1 VKAGLS
7 PADLRDWI
15 TARLDPMDE
24 SLVGGFRDGRQTHS
38 DFDLALGGPLPPDG
52 AVLKDAAVLVALV
65 ERPAGLSVIL
75 TRRAD
80 TLRSH
85 TGQVAFPGGRCD
97 PGETPWVTALR
108 EAHEEIGLAPDQVTL
123 AGLSTPYRTGTGYH
137 VTPVVGFVAPPFTLS
152 PNPDEVADIFETPFL
167 FLMDPANYEQRE
179 GRTPAGDERR
189 FYALTWEDRL
199 VWGATAGMLRAL
211 HDRLQGGP
219 WVEEPPTGAPGG

>member
-1 VKAGLS
+1 MRDGLS

-15 TARLDPMDE
+15 TARLDPLDE
-24 SLVGGFRDGRQTHS
+24 SLVCGVRDGREIRS
-38 DFDLALGGPLPPDG
+38 DFDLGRGLPPPDG
-52 AVLKDAAVLVALV
+52 TPLKDAAVLVALV

-108 EAHEEIGLAPDQVTL
+108 EAHEEIGLEPSQVTV

-137 VTPVVGFVAPPFTLS
+137 VIPVVGFVTPPFTLS
-152 PNPDEVADIFETPFL
+152 PNPDEVADIFETPFV
-167 FLMDPANYEQRE
+167 FLMDLDNYEQRQ
-179 GRTPAGDERR
+179 GRSPAGEERR

-211 HDRLQGGP
+211 HDRLQG
-219 WVEEPPTGAPGG
+219 EPPKGASGG

>member
-1 VKAGLS
+1 MKAGLS

-15 TARLDPMDE
+15 TARLDPLDE
-24 SLVGGFRDGRQTHS
+24 SLVCESLDGRETRS
-38 DFDLALGGPLPPDG
+38 DFDLGPAAAEPDTSP
-52 AVLKDAAVLVALV
+52 LKNAAVLVALV

-75 TRRAD
+75 TRRSD

-85 TGQVAFPGGRCD
+85 TGQVALPGGRCD
-97 PGETPWVTALR
+97 PGETPWATALR
-108 EAHEEIGLAPDQVTL
+108 EAHEEIGLEPSQVTV

-137 VTPVVGFVAPPFTLS
+137 VIPVVGFVTPPFTLS
-152 PNPDEVADIFETPFL
+152 PNPDEVADIFETPFV
-167 FLMDPANYEQRE
+167 FLMDPANYEQRQ

-211 HDRLQGGP
+211 HDRLDG
-219 WVEEPPTGAPGG
+219 EPPKGTSGV